1 MGLNDSAWEALFQ
14 KYDILSRIAAEGQ
27 FFISANQIKAFREP
41 RLMTKF
47 DHRVNLP
54 ALFADNGLAILPV
67 TRGDYVIAPF
77 AAYHDFEPPQ
87 GAPRRVRLPVG
98 LQSLAPR
105 FLVSEAI
112 ALNCAAACGILEDFL
127 EDEAVVPTVSGR
139 MGSGRFSFSI
149 DVPGGEREVVVNNA
163 QIEIDAA
170 CEGRRFLSLFEAKR
184 DLADDFLVRQLY
196 YPYRVW
202 SERVTKPV
210 KSVFLVF
217 TNGVFHLYEYRFE
230 QPERYCSLR
239 LVKQRSYTLTTG
251 ITRSDIGQLLTA
263 APLLPE
269 PEISFPQANSMARV
283 VNLAELL
290 SGRDMTRDEITA
302 EYAFDARQTNYYTD
316 AGRYLG
322 LMEKD
327 RRDGTVCFRL
337 SALGRRILS
346 MDLRERQLA
355 LAGQILGHRAF
366 REAMGLCLRSGEMPP
381 AGAVVE
387 IMKAS
392 GLYHVASDSTYF
404 RRASTVTG
412 WLNWILDLAE

>member
-1 MGLNDSAWEALFQ
+1 
-14 KYDILSRIAAEGQ
+14 
-27 FFISANQIKAFREP
+27 
-41 RLMTKF
+41 MTKF

-127 EDEAVVPTVSGR
+127 EDEAVAPTVSGR

-149 DVPGGEREVVVNNA
+149 DVPGGARRVDVNNA

-202 SERVTKPV
+202 AERVTKPV

-230 QPERYCSLR
+230 QPDRYCSLR
-239 LVKQRSYTLTTG
+239 LVKQRSYTLATG

-302 EYAFDARQTNYYTD
+302 EYGFDARQTNYYTD

-327 RRDGTVCFRL
+327 RQDGAVRFRL
-337 SALGRRILS
+337 SPLGRRILS
-346 MDLRERQLA
+346 IDLRERQMG
-355 LAGQILGHRAF
+355 LAGQVLGHPGLPGGHGPVPAQRGDAPRRGGGGDYEGLRPLPCGVGQHLLPPGLHRDGLAQLDSGPGRVIHQAPRAVAIP
-366 REAMGLCLRSGEMPP
+366 EPLR
-381 AGAVVE
+381 
-387 IMKAS
+387 
-392 GLYHVASDSTYF
+392 
-404 RRASTVTG
+404 
-412 WLNWILDLAE
+412 

>member
-127 EDEAVVPTVSGR
+127 EDEAVAPTVSGR

-149 DVPGGEREVVVNNA
+149 DVPGGARRVDVNNA

-202 SERVTKPV
+202 AERVTKPV

-230 QPERYCSLR
+230 QPDRYCSLR
-239 LVKQRSYTLTTG
+239 LVKQRSYTLATG

-263 APLLPE
+263 APPPARAGDLLP
-269 PEISFPQANSMARV
+269 PGQQHGPGGQP
-283 VNLAELL
+283 
-290 SGRDMTRDEITA
+290 GRAALR
-302 EYAFDARQTNYYTD
+302 
-316 AGRYLG
+316 AGHDPG
-322 LMEKD
+322 
-327 RRDGTVCFRL
+327 
-337 SALGRRILS
+337 
-346 MDLRERQLA
+346 
-355 LAGQILGHRAF
+355 
-366 REAMGLCLRSGEMPP
+366 
-381 AGAVVE
+381 
-387 IMKAS
+387 
-392 GLYHVASDSTYF
+392 
-404 RRASTVTG
+404 
-412 WLNWILDLAE
+412 